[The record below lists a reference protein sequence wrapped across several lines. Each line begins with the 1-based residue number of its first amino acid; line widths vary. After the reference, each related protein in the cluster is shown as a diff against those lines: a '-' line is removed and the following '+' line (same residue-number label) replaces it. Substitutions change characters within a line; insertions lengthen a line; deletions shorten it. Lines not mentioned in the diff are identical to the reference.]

1 MTLSPDLKSLTIDE
15 LVELFAHISEAR
27 GDAIFE
33 SVLPPDDP
41 SVAVEREAALQKSTE
56 LFWKMKAVDDELRLR
71 GLAARRALMRLYD
84 YPDWQVRLDAA
95 RSTLGIAYDQ
105 ARGVIQTVATSK
117 SPDQSFDA
125 KMTLASLDRGEFK
138 PD

>member
-1 MTLSPDLKSLTIDE
+1 MTTPSDLKSLTTEE
-15 LVELFAHISEAR
+15 LVDLFAHISESR
-27 GDAIFE
+27 GDAIFD

-41 SVAVEREAALQKSTE
+41 SVAVEREAALQKSEE
-56 LFWKMKAVDDELRLR
+56 LFWEMKAVDDELRSR
-71 GLAARRALMRLYD
+71 GLVARRALMRLYD

-95 RSTLGIAYDQ
+95 TWTLGIAYDQ
-105 ARGVIQTVATSK
+105 ARTVIQTVANSK

-125 KMTLASLDRGEFK
+125 RMTLVSLDKGDFK